1 MVSPSRMP
9 TDEYA
14 VSLRR
19 AVDYGPGGIMS
30 RERIVFFVASLMP
43 VMAVAAFLLLSP
55 LMSARATTAV
65 CAPGECKKNGCTER
79 SQYCNEEGTGWLPC
93 GTC

>member
-1 MVSPSRMP
+1 
-9 TDEYA
+9 
-14 VSLRR
+14 
-19 AVDYGPGGIMS
+19 
-30 RERIVFFVASLMP
+30 
-43 VMAVAAFLLLSP
+43 LLLSP